1 MKNNCYKAYYK
12 LSYYAELDSHI
23 RNKVVLPSNY
33 ATKKEL
39 DHAPAVDTSDLTTK
53 NNFIA
58 LKG

>member
-12 LSYYAELDSHI
+12 LSYYPELDSNI

-39 DHAPAVDTSDLTTK
+39 DHAPAVDISDLTTK

>member
-12 LSYYAELDSHI
+12 LSYYPELDSNI

-39 DHAPAVDTSDLTTK
+39 DHAPAVDASDLTTK